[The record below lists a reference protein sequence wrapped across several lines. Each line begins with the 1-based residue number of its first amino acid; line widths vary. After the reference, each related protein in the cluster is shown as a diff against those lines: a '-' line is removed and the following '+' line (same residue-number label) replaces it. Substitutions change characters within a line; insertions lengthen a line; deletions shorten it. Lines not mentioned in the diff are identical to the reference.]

1 MAATQVE
8 RLGIV
13 ETRVQNLGEKVDE
26 LKVEVRENHETIKD
40 QLDQMAVSSSNQH
53 AALAKK
59 IDGLEQAK
67 NKITWMV
74 AGGIAVSGILAGHL
88 DKLLAFFK

>member
-26 LKVEVRENHETIKD
+26 LKVEVRGNHETIKD